1 MLKLEERVGF
11 RDAVHNRQLDTSD
24 LTICSDCREVF
35 LPRYGTSQLRADAKD
50 LVITIFGHIKEM
62 LVS

>member
-35 LPRYGTSQLRADAKD
+35 LLRYGTSQLRADAKGH
-50 LVITIFGHIKEM
+50 VISTRGQRREM
-62 LVS
+62 VVG